1 MAIGIIGTGWG
12 ARVQVPAFRSAGLA
26 VTALAGRDPDKTA
39 RIAGELGVPFATGD
53 WRALL
58 ARDDVALV
66 SIVTPPDVHRE
77 MAEAAL
83 AAGKHVLCEKPTA
96 LDAGEA
102 AAMLAAAQAHPDQL
116 ALIDHELRFLPGLL
130 HARELIAAGAIG
142 AVRFA
147 LGLLLGSGRADPN
160 RPWQWWSDWTRGG
173 GLVSA
178 LGSHQVDTLRYL
190 LGAEV
195 TSAAGSLATLIPVRP
210 GPDGPRAVT
219 ADDTFSAALELT
231 GGTHATLAGSAVL
244 PVAEPEGLTLY
255 GEEGAL
261 RWTGGRLLRAGR
273 GGAFEDISP
282 PHRHDLLAGLQGNFA
297 HGTIYLGHALRAA
310 LAGERAALAPAATF
324 VDGLRVQEVLDA
336 LRRSQ
341 AEGRAQRLHAPVL

>member
-1 MAIGIIGTGWG
+1 LTP
-12 ARVQVPAFRSAGLA
+12 ARPRD
-26 VTALAGRDPDKTA
+26 AGRRP
-39 RIAGELGVPFATGD
+39 G
-53 WRALL
+53 
-58 ARDDVALV
+58 
-66 SIVTPPDVHRE
+66 S
-77 MAEAAL
+77 
-83 AAGKHVLCEKPTA
+83 
-96 LDAGEA
+96 
-102 AAMLAAAQAHPDQL
+102 PDQL

-160 RPWQWWSDWTRGG
+160 RPWQWRSDRSRGG

-178 LGSHQVDTLRYL
+178 MGSHQVDTLRHL
-190 LGAEV
+190 LGAGV

-244 PVAEPEGLTLY
+244 PVAEPESLTLY

-261 RWTGGRLLRAGR
+261 RWTGGRLLRASR
-273 GGAFEDISP
+273 GGPFEDISP
-282 PHRHDLLAGLQGNFA
+282 PHRHDLLPGLQGNFA
-297 HGTIYLGHALRAA
+297 HGTIYRAPRRARRRARGARAGRDVRRRAA
-310 LAGERAALAPAATF
+310 RPGSARRPAPVAGRRPRAKRTPGARMCAPDSGRRPPEPRTDAWLPPGRTSRR
-324 VDGLRVQEVLDA
+324 LRPPP
-336 LRRSQ
+336 RRS
-341 AEGRAQRLHAPVL
+341 RLGARTASSSCTCRSPAYRWLSSTRRTAA